1 MSVAF
6 RNYIYEV
13 EEYGA
18 PLEELPALREE
29 LEKMCQ
35 EAKMREIAERAKR
48 VPSYIPAEPEDDGLP
63 FWVTIKK
70 SKRYEY

>member
-1 MSVAF
+1 MSKTK
-6 RNYIYEV
+6 EWLMDL
-13 EEYGA
+13 EEAKAYGVSF
-18 PLEELPALREE
+18 EELPALREE

-63 FWVTIKK
+63 F
-70 SKRYEY
+70 